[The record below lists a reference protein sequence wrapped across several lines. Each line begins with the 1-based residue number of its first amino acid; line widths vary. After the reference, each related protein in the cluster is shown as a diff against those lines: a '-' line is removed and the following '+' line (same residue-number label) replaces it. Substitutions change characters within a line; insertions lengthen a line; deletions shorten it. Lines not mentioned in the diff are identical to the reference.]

1 MKYNRFRNSHQVR
14 NHNRSTIEGKIN
26 LFLGGGISRVIFH
39 QGGSEI
45 IYSPPP
51 WGYENLPP
59 AAGYITPSL
68 LKKNQSTSPDFN
80 DNVWVDAKSHEIS
93 KKSYEWNMLTILW
106 LISLIFTQ
114 HAYFLQYTLV
124 EKYVIFGQY
133 ILTKNKH
140 KKGTA
145 QLIM

>member
-1 MKYNRFRNSHQVR
+1 MKLIKLLKSSQINQIRNF
-14 NHNRSTIEGKIN
+14 IGW
-26 LFLGGGISRVIFH
+26 GGGISRVIFH

-93 KKSYEWNMLTILW
+93 KKSYE
-106 LISLIFTQ
+106 
-114 HAYFLQYTLV
+114 
-124 EKYVIFGQY
+124 
-133 ILTKNKH
+133 
-140 KKGTA
+140 
-145 QLIM
+145 

>member
-1 MKYNRFRNSHQVR
+1 
-14 NHNRSTIEGKIN
+14 
-26 LFLGGGISRVIFH
+26 
-39 QGGSEI
+39 
-45 IYSPPP
+45 
-51 WGYENLPP
+51 
-59 AAGYITPSL
+59 
-68 LKKNQSTSPDFN
+68 
-80 DNVWVDAKSHEIS
+80 
-93 KKSYEWNMLTILW
+93 MLTILW